1 MVPLGFVSGPGAS
14 LPGNPKAL
22 WQQHLPD
29 SPAAKFALD
38 EKHLPGEKKALFF
51 FFFNHTANY
60 FVLLFSIFVTPTT
73 IFLFLK
79 KHTSRNKSPK
89 LFEVAKVNI
98 Q

>member
-51 FFFNHTANY
+51 FFFFFLIILLITLY
-60 FVLLFSIFVTPTT
+60 FC
-73 IFLFLK
+73 
-79 KHTSRNKSPK
+79 SPS
-89 LFEVAKVNI
+89 L
-98 Q
+98 